1 MNMGPAGDGIRP
13 EYEQILTV
21 SSGGFEKTRE
31 IFTPPKAVRGGNSK
45 MKRKFFIG
53 ACLMIMLAS
62 LAYFGAK
69 AAWKRSETEAHE
81 EPITPQAQSR
91 SFCRFVC

>member
-21 SSGGFEKTRE
+21 SSGDFEKPRE
-31 IFTPPKAVRGGNSK
+31 IFTPPKQVRRGGRSRT
-45 MKRKFFIG
+45 KRKFFIG
-53 ACLMIMLAS
+53 LCLMIMLAS
-62 LAYFGAK
+62 LGYFGAK

-81 EPITPQAQSR
+81 EPITPLAQS
-91 SFCRFVC
+91 